1 MEFTK
6 AVDAAIEPLTRDISA
21 LCKIKSVEDEPQ
33 PGKPFGEGPAKALDA
48 MLSMGQA
55 MGFRTENFDHYVGHI
70 EFGQGE
76 ELIGIL
82 GHIDV
87 VPAGD
92 GWTAYGLR
100 RRNLF
105 QSYRE
110 LCGFWLPASG
120 SERHHASG
128 R

>member
-21 LCKIKSVEDEPQ
+21 LCRIKSVEDEPQ

-76 ELIGIL
+76 ETDR
-82 GHIDV
+82 HF
-87 VPAGD
+87 
-92 GWTAYGLR
+92 WTYRCGSR
-100 RRNLF
+100 RRRLDSLWPPAA
-105 QSYRE
+105 QPIPE
-110 LCGFWLPASG
+110 L
-120 SERHHASG
+120 
-128 R
+128 